1 MGIMSTIIEVLRISK
16 RAMYHLACYVQRSD
30 DIVYGVL
37 RLRDSAK
44 CEKCGIMIESGAHSR
59 EETEEPGK
67 IEQLSL
73 W

>member
-1 MGIMSTIIEVLRISK
+1 MSTIIEVLRTSK
-16 RAMYHLACYVQRSD
+16 RYMYHLVCYVQRND

-44 CEKCGIMIESGAHSR
+44 CEKCGMIIPSGAHSR
-59 EETEEPGK
+59 EEEGIPEK
-67 IEQLSL
+67 VEQLTL